1 MRSFRHSSP
10 HICQLISFQV
20 HSFFLSGKN
29 TSAVTLTSD
38 GFVTVTQ
45 FSDAG
50 NIDDD
55 AVSLGDDNSLMVP
68 PVSHWSST
76 FLLNAPALDVQGK
89 TDHMVMTL
97 MTTSWDSECLHSDSE
112 DVEHALQEGS
122 ISSESVGV
130 RSRRYLIVFCVC
142 VCSSVT
148 HTGERERQKA
158 RERQRE
164 TETDRDRQPDRD
176 RERQRNTER
185 DREVI
190 LPHACVRVETRFY

>member
-10 HICQLISFQV
+10 HICQLISVQV

-38 GFVTVTQ
+38 GFVTVAQ

-50 NIDDD
+50 NTDDD
-55 AVSLGDDNSLMVP
+55 AIELGDDNSLMVP

-76 FLLNAPALDVQGK
+76 FLLNVPALDVQGK
-89 TDHMVMTL
+89 TDNMVMTL
-97 MTTSWDSECLHSDSE
+97 ITTSMDSECLHSDNE
-112 DVEHALQEGS
+112 GVEQALLEGS

-148 HTGERERQKA
+148 HTGERETQ
-158 RERQRE
+158 
-164 TETDRDRQPDRD
+164 RDRQTD
-176 RERQRNTER
+176 RQRQTATETER
-185 DREVI
+185 DRKTE
-190 LPHACVRVETRFY
+190 RETER